1 MDTTRSRD
9 RSWGPD
15 VAVGIFRDRESAE
28 SGITTLRESGFD
40 QDQIGVAMRDQSA
53 QSQLMMETGTKATEG
68 AATGAAGG
76 GVVGGLIGLLVGA
89 GALVIPGLGPVLVG
103 GALASVLGVTGATAV
118 VAAGVGAATGG
129 ILGGLVGS
137 GISEEEARY
146 FDESFRGG
154 GTLVTVSAGARSAEA
169 RRVMAASGADIG
181 PVGSSDSAQWS
192 SENDRRQPDSFGR
205 RRSDVRSA
213 EIL

>member
-1 MDTTRSRD
+1 MWPSAYSVTGRV
-9 RSWGPD
+9 PK
-15 VAVGIFRDRESAE
+15 AE
-28 SGITTLRESGFD
+28 SRSSRVGVRSGSD
-40 QDQIGVAMRDQSA
+40 RCGDAGPERAI
-53 QSQLMMETGTKATEG
+53 
-68 AATGAAGG
+68 AAHDGNRYQGNRRSCGGAAGG

-118 VAAGVGAATGG
+118 VGAGVGAATGG

-154 GTLVTVSAGARSAEA
+154 GTLVTVSAGARSV
-169 RRVMAASGADIG
+169 RLAAS
-181 PVGSSDSAQWS
+181 W
-192 SENDRRQPDSFGR
+192 RQAARTSGR
-205 RRSDVRSA
+205 
-213 EIL
+213 